1 MISTILS
8 DRNAGLKTIRPL
20 DGMGYDAGCVLT
32 RWTFRGAESVAL
44 DHNELRALIAVLPTP
59 LLLEALGARG
69 LIPDDPPL
77 PRQGA
82 AALDQ
87 AFFWQEE

>member
-59 LLLEALGARG
+59 LLLSALGERG
-69 LIPDDPPL
+69 LTLESESPAPII
-77 PRQGA
+77 GMA
-82 AALDQ
+82 YATI
-87 AFFWQEE
+87 